1 MIPSPNIARVG
12 RANAGAP
19 VGTDERY
26 RREDGHGREM
36 GQGAHPEGSQEPAES
51 GSGEASEAPGRM
63 EGGHDRTPVSSLDN
77 DGLSVHRD
85 VQPTVRRPEKHE
97 GWHE

>member
-1 MIPSPNIARVG
+1 MR
-12 RANAGAP
+12 
-19 VGTDERY
+19 
-26 RREDGHGREM
+26 
-36 GQGAHPEGSQEPAES
+36 QGAYAEGSQEPAER
-51 GSGEASEAPGRM
+51 GSGEASEAPGCM
-63 EGGHDRTPVSSLDN
+63 KGGHDRTPVPSLDN